1 MRGGRYAVSTGLKAS
16 LTLPSPLKRA
26 RRPGSANDHPQTQS
40 CKPSRI
46 FLNPNCAFPH
56 PNGNPWK
63 QTISAHR
70 SPLTSNQ
77 PSVPTKVSRAT
88 WVGLA
93 VALFAMVAIR
103 QVFVFFVPE
112 TTFASAILKESLIWV
127 SALALIVII
136 RRGEHLP
143 MRSIGLGTAR
153 WWKSILWG
161 FIIAIVSA
169 VVIGAL
175 AYLTG
180 YGHGPGSAAFE
191 KLPLWLITAIVFRAG
206 VVEELF
212 YRGYAIERL
221 QMIGLG
227 RFWSV
232 AIPLVIFSL
241 GHWSGGA
248 ANILIAFAAG
258 LILTGFYLWRRDL
271 VANMIGHGLVDFVA
285 NVLPKLF
292 S

>member
-1 MRGGRYAVSTGLKAS
+1 METKNLAA
-16 LTLPSPLKRA
+16 
-26 RRPGSANDHPQTQS
+26 H
-40 CKPSRI
+40 
-46 FLNPNCAFPH
+46 FPF
-56 PNGNPWK
+56 
-63 QTISAHR
+63 AC
-70 SPLTSNQ
+70 NQ

-88 WVGLA
+88 WAGLFIS
-93 VALFAMVAIR
+93 LFAMLLIR
-103 QVFVFFVPE
+103 QLVGFFIPGI
-112 TTFASAILKESLIWV
+112 TFASALLKESLIWA
-127 SALALIVII
+127 SALTLLLII

-143 MRSIGLGTAR
+143 MRSIGLGTAS

-221 QMIGLG
+221 RLIGLG

-271 VANMIGHGLVDFVA
+271 AANMIGHGLVDFVA

>member
-1 MRGGRYAVSTGLKAS
+1 MET
-16 LTLPSPLKRA
+16 
-26 RRPGSANDHPQTQS
+26 N
-40 CKPSRI
+40 
-46 FLNPNCAFPH
+46 NPADQFAFAPD
-56 PNGNPWK
+56 
-63 QTISAHR
+63 
-70 SPLTSNQ
+70 Q
-77 PSVPTKVSRAT
+77 PSVVAKVSRAT
-88 WVGLA
+88 WAGLA
-93 VALFAMVAIR
+93 ISLFAMVVIR

-112 TTFASAILKESLIWV
+112 ITFASAILKEALIWLN
-127 SALALIVII
+127 AIALIVII

-143 MRSIGLGTAR
+143 MRSIGLGAAR
-153 WWKSILWG
+153 WWKSTLWG
-161 FIIAIVSA
+161 FVLALVSA
-169 VVIGAL
+169 VVVGAL
-175 AYLTG
+175 AYVTQ

-191 KLPLWLITAIVFRAG
+191 KLPLWLITLIVFRAG

-258 LILTGFYLWRRDL
+258 VILTGFYLWRRDL

-285 NVLPKLF
+285 NVLPALF

>member
-1 MRGGRYAVSTGLKAS
+1 METNNLAAQFPFAS
-16 LTLPSPLKRA
+16 
-26 RRPGSANDHPQTQS
+26 NH
-40 CKPSRI
+40 
-46 FLNPNCAFPH
+46 
-56 PNGNPWK
+56 
-63 QTISAHR
+63 
-70 SPLTSNQ
+70 

-88 WVGLA
+88 WAGLA
-93 VALFAMVAIR
+93 IALFAMLAIR
-103 QVFVFFVPE
+103 QVIVFFIPE
-112 TTFASAILKESLIWV
+112 TTCASALLKESLIWV

-143 MRSIGLGTAR
+143 LRSIGLGTAC

-161 FIIAIVSA
+161 LVTATVLA
-169 VVIGAL
+169 VVLGAL
-175 AYLTG
+175 AHLTG

-227 RFWSV
+227 RVWSI

-241 GHWSGGA
+241 GH
-248 ANILIAFAAG
+248 
-258 LILTGFYLWRRDL
+258 
-271 VANMIGHGLVDFVA
+271 
-285 NVLPKLF
+285 
-292 S
+292 

>member
-1 MRGGRYAVSTGLKAS
+1 MEADNIGALFSLK
-16 LTLPSPLKRA
+16 T
-26 RRPGSANDHPQTQS
+26 NQS
-40 CKPSRI
+40 
-46 FLNPNCAFPH
+46 
-56 PNGNPWK
+56 
-63 QTISAHR
+63 
-70 SPLTSNQ
+70 
-77 PSVPTKVSRAT
+77 SVAKISRAT
-88 WVGLA
+88 WVGLFL
-93 VALFAMVAIR
+93 ALFAMVVIR
-103 QVFVFFVPE
+103 HAFVFFVTE
-112 TTFASAILKESLIWV
+112 ITFASAILKETLIWA
-127 SALALIVII
+127 SAAALIVII
-136 RRGEHLP
+136 RRGERLP

-153 WWKSILWG
+153 WWVSILWG
-161 FIIAIVSA
+161 FVIAVVSA
-169 VVIGAL
+169 AVVGGL

-191 KLPLWLITAIVFRAG
+191 KLPLWLITLIVFRAG

-232 AIPLVIFSL
+232 TIPLVIFSL

-248 ANILIAFAAG
+248 ANILIALAAG
-258 LILTGFYLWRRDL
+258 IILTGFYLWRRDL

>member
-1 MRGGRYAVSTGLKAS
+1 ME
-16 LTLPSPLKRA
+16 
-26 RRPGSANDHPQTQS
+26 
-40 CKPSRI
+40 
-46 FLNPNCAFPH
+46 
-56 PNGNPWK
+56 
-63 QTISAHR
+63 
-70 SPLTSNQ
+70 TSNLAAHFPFASNQ
-77 PSVPTKVSRAT
+77 SSIPTKVSRAT
-88 WVGLA
+88 WAGLA
-93 VALFAMVAIR
+93 IALFAMVAIR
-103 QVFVFFVPE
+103 QVFAVFVPD
-112 TTFASAILKESLIWV
+112 TTFSSAVLKALRSWV
-127 SALALIVII
+127 SALALIMII

-143 MRSIGLGTAR
+143 MRSIGLGTTR

-161 FIIAIVSA
+161 FVIAVTSA
-169 VVIGAL
+169 VIIGAL
-175 AYLTG
+175 AYVTS

-232 AIPLVIFSL
+232 AIPLMIFSL
-241 GHWSGGA
+241 GHWTGGA

-258 LILTGFYLWRRDL
+258 LILTGFYLWHRDL
-271 VANMIGHGLVDFVA
+271 VANMIGHGLVDFIA

-292 S
+292 A

>member
-1 MRGGRYAVSTGLKAS
+1 M
-16 LTLPSPLKRA
+16 
-26 RRPGSANDHPQTQS
+26 QTD
-40 CKPSRI
+40 
-46 FLNPNCAFPH
+46 NVGAAFPVT
-56 PNGNPWK
+56 PE
-63 QTISAHR
+63 
-70 SPLTSNQ
+70 Q

-88 WVGLA
+88 WAGLA
-93 VALFAMVAIR
+93 ISLFAMVAIR

-112 TTFASAILKESLIWV
+112 TTFASAVLKEALIWV

-136 RRGEHLP
+136 RRGEHLSL
-143 MRSIGLGTAR
+143 RSIGLGTAR

-161 FIIAIVSA
+161 FIIAVVSA
-169 VVIGAL
+169 VVVGAL
-175 AYLTG
+175 AYVTG

-191 KLPLWLITAIVFRAG
+191 KLPLWLITLIVFRAG

-232 AIPLVIFSL
+232 IIPLVIFSL
-241 GHWSGGA
+241 GHWSGGG
-248 ANILIAFAAG
+248 ANILIALAAG
-258 LILTGFYLWRRDL
+258 IILTGFYLWRRDL
-271 VANMIGHGLVDFVA
+271 VANMIGHGSVDFVA
-285 NVLPKLF
+285 NILPRLF

>member
-1 MRGGRYAVSTGLKAS
+1 METNNLAAS
-16 LTLPSPLKRA
+16 FPFAS
-26 RRPGSANDHPQTQS
+26 
-40 CKPSRI
+40 
-46 FLNPNCAFPH
+46 NP
-56 PNGNPWK
+56 
-63 QTISAHR
+63 
-70 SPLTSNQ
+70 
-77 PSVPTKVSRAT
+77 PSVAPKVSRAT
-88 WVGLA
+88 WGGLA
-93 VALFAMVAIR
+93 ISLFAMVAIR
-103 QVFVFFVPE
+103 QLIAFFVPE
-112 TTFASAILKESLIWV
+112 TTFASVILKESLIWV

-153 WWKSILWG
+153 WWKSVLWG
-161 FIIAIVSA
+161 LVIAIVSA
-169 VVIGAL
+169 AAIGAL

-191 KLPLWLITAIVFRAG
+191 KLPLWLITAIVLRAG

-212 YRGYAIERL
+212 YRGYARERL

-241 GHWSGGA
+241 GHWTGGA
-248 ANILIAFAAG
+248 ANILIAFIAG
-258 LILTGFYLWRRDL
+258 LVLTVFYLWRRDL
-271 VANMIGHGLVDFVA
+271 VANMIGHGLIDFVA

>member
-1 MRGGRYAVSTGLKAS
+1 METNNFA
-16 LTLPSPLKRA
+16 A
-26 RRPGSANDHPQTQS
+26 RFVVAP
-40 CKPSRI
+40 
-46 FLNPNCAFPH
+46 
-56 PNGNPWK
+56 
-63 QTISAHR
+63 
-70 SPLTSNQ
+70 NQ
-77 PSVPTKVSRAT
+77 PPVPAKVSRAT

-93 VALFAMVAIR
+93 IALFAMVVIR

-112 TTFASAILKESLIWV
+112 ITFTSAVLKEALIWV

-153 WWKSILWG
+153 WWKSTLWG
-161 FIIAIVSA
+161 FVLALVSA
-169 VVIGAL
+169 VVVGVL
-175 AYLTG
+175 AYVTG
-180 YGHGPGSAAFE
+180 YGNGPGSAAFE
-191 KLPLWLITAIVFRAG
+191 KLPLWLITAIVLRAG

-221 QMIGLG
+221 RMIGLG
-227 RFWSV
+227 RFWSI

-248 ANILIAFAAG
+248 ANILIAFAAA
-258 LILTGFYLWRRDL
+258 LILTAFYLWRRDL
-271 VANMIGHGLVDFVA
+271 AANMIGHGLVDFVA
-285 NVLPKLF
+285 NVLPALF

>member
-1 MRGGRYAVSTGLKAS
+1 MEHMQTDNIGAPFALM
-16 LTLPSPLKRA
+16 PKR
-26 RRPGSANDHPQTQS
+26 
-40 CKPSRI
+40 
-46 FLNPNCAFPH
+46 
-56 PNGNPWK
+56 
-63 QTISAHR
+63 
-70 SPLTSNQ
+70 
-77 PSVPTKVSRAT
+77 PSVPTKVSPAT
-88 WVGLA
+88 WAGLA
-93 VALFAMVAIR
+93 ISLFAMVVIR

-112 TTFASAILKESLIWV
+112 ITFASAVLKEALIWM

-161 FIIAIVSA
+161 FVLAVFSA
-169 VVIGAL
+169 VVVGAL
-175 AYLTG
+175 AYATS

-221 QMIGLG
+221 RLIGLG
-227 RFWSV
+227 RFWSI
-232 AIPLVIFSL
+232 AIPVVIFSL

-248 ANILIAFAAG
+248 ANILIAFVAA
-258 LILTGFYLWRRDL
+258 LKLTGFYLWRRDL
-271 VANMIGHGLVDFVA
+271 LANRIGHGLVDFFA
-285 NVLPKLF
+285 NVVPALF

>member
-1 MRGGRYAVSTGLKAS
+1 METDNIGASFALTPDQAS
-16 LTLPSPLKRA
+16 L
-26 RRPGSANDHPQTQS
+26 
-40 CKPSRI
+40 
-46 FLNPNCAFPH
+46 
-56 PNGNPWK
+56 
-63 QTISAHR
+63 
-70 SPLTSNQ
+70 
-77 PSVPTKVSRAT
+77 PTKVSRAT
-88 WVGLA
+88 WAGLA
-93 VALFAMVAIR
+93 ISLFAMVAIR
-103 QVFVFFVPE
+103 QVFVFLIPE
-112 TTFASAILKESLIWV
+112 ITVTSAVLKEVLIWV

-136 RRGEHLP
+136 RRGEHLSL
-143 MRSIGLGTAR
+143 RSIGLGTAR

-161 FIIAIVSA
+161 FVIAIVSA
-169 VVIGAL
+169 VAVGAL

-180 YGHGPGSAAFE
+180 YGNGPGSAAFE

-206 VVEELF
+206 MVEELF

-221 QMIGLG
+221 QIIGLG
-227 RFWSV
+227 RFWSI

-271 VANMIGHGLVDFVA
+271 AANMIGHGLVDFVA

>member
-1 MRGGRYAVSTGLKAS
+1 MQTDNVGAS
-16 LTLPSPLKRA
+16 FALTPE
-26 RRPGSANDHPQTQS
+26 
-40 CKPSRI
+40 
-46 FLNPNCAFPH
+46 
-56 PNGNPWK
+56 
-63 QTISAHR
+63 
-70 SPLTSNQ
+70 Q
-77 PSVPTKVSRAT
+77 PSLPTKVSPAT
-88 WVGLA
+88 WAGLA
-93 VALFAMVAIR
+93 IALFAMVAIR

-112 TTFASAILKESLIWV
+112 TTFASALLKEALIWV
-127 SALALIVII
+127 SALALIIII

-143 MRSIGLGTAR
+143 LSSIGVGTAR

-161 FIIAIVSA
+161 FIIAVVSA
-169 VVIGAL
+169 VVVGGL
-175 AYLTG
+175 AYLTS

-221 QMIGLG
+221 QIMGLG
-227 RFWSV
+227 RLWSV
-232 AIPLVIFSL
+232 AIPLVIFSF

-248 ANILIAFAAG
+248 ANTLIAFAAG

>member
-1 MRGGRYAVSTGLKAS
+1 MQTDNVGAS
-16 LTLPSPLKRA
+16 
-26 RRPGSANDHPQTQS
+26 
-40 CKPSRI
+40 
-46 FLNPNCAFPH
+46 FAFAPE
-56 PNGNPWK
+56 
-63 QTISAHR
+63 
-70 SPLTSNQ
+70 Q
-77 PSVPTKVSRAT
+77 PSVPTKLSRAT
-88 WVGLA
+88 WAGLA
-93 VALFAMVAIR
+93 VSLFAMVTIR
-103 QVFVFFVPE
+103 QVFAFFVPE
-112 TTFASAILKESLIWV
+112 TTFASAILKEALIWV
-127 SALALIVII
+127 SALVLILIV
-136 RRGEHLP
+136 RRGEHLSL
-143 MRSIGLGTAR
+143 RSIGLGTAR

-161 FIIAIVSA
+161 FIIAIVSI
-169 VVIGAL
+169 VVVGAL
-175 AYLTG
+175 AYLTH
-180 YGHGPGSAAFE
+180 YGNGPGSAAFE

-221 QMIGLG
+221 QIIGLG

-248 ANILIAFAAG
+248 ANILIAFTAG
-258 LILTGFYLWRRDL
+258 LILTAFYLWRRDL

>member
-1 MRGGRYAVSTGLKAS
+1 MEADNIGALFSLK
-16 LTLPSPLKRA
+16 T
-26 RRPGSANDHPQTQS
+26 NQS
-40 CKPSRI
+40 
-46 FLNPNCAFPH
+46 
-56 PNGNPWK
+56 
-63 QTISAHR
+63 
-70 SPLTSNQ
+70 
-77 PSVPTKVSRAT
+77 SVAKISRAT
-88 WVGLA
+88 WVELFL
-93 VALFAMVAIR
+93 ALFAMVVIR
-103 QVFVFFVPE
+103 HAFVFFVTE
-112 TTFASAILKESLIWV
+112 ITFASAILKETLIWA
-127 SALALIVII
+127 SAAALIVII
-136 RRGEHLP
+136 RRGERLP

-153 WWKSILWG
+153 WWVSILWG
-161 FIIAIVSA
+161 FVIAVVSA
-169 VVIGAL
+169 AVVGGL

-191 KLPLWLITAIVFRAG
+191 KLPLWLITLIVFRAG

-221 QMIGLG
+221 QMLGLG

-232 AIPLVIFSL
+232 TIPLVIFSL

-248 ANILIAFAAG
+248 ANILIALAAG
-258 LILTGFYLWRRDL
+258 IILTGFYLWRRDL